1 MVKSKYSKPWKL
13 ENSSNFRN
21 FYLALYGIKYVVA
34 DVIPEMLMLFL
45 LLNYKSPKIAKL
57 TRNFISPFQFM
68 YDLFIWLYASLKHI
82 NRMHIVFVIITVLI
96 NRDKTQ
102 NDQGMIFK
110 KKLFDVEVK
119 K

>member
-1 MVKSKYSKPWKL
+1 MQKC
-13 ENSSNFRN
+13 
-21 FYLALYGIKYVVA
+21 
-34 DVIPEMLMLFL
+34 
-45 LLNYKSPKIAKL
+45 AKL

-68 YDLFIWLYASLKHI
+68 YDLFIWQYASLKHI

-110 KKLFDVEVK
+110 KKIFDVEVK

>member
-1 MVKSKYSKPWKL
+1 L

-57 TRNFISPFQFM
+57 TRNFISPCRITPVEYKHFFN
-68 YDLFIWLYASLKHI
+68 YVSPYAL
-82 NRMHIVFVIITVLI
+82 
-96 NRDKTQ
+96 
-102 NDQGMIFK
+102 
-110 KKLFDVEVK
+110 
-119 K
+119 